1 MIWNEV
7 YCGFGKVRTIADMS
21 SPAKRQKRAYATAC
35 DFCAKRKIKCNGQ
48 APCDSCEKRGRGSSC
63 EARRVQAAPQHTHVP
78 VVHVA
83 VHAHDTDDI
92 TAADGGEGG
101 QQHPKDPPSQLGGN
115 AMPSFVASAMAD
127 LHDMRPA
134 LGLQNTSRHYPFMA
148 AGDSVEGRQL
158 RLPVSHAQILKFSQV
173 YESTLS
179 TLFPLVPR
187 YDALETVVLA
197 FLEQSASAESSP
209 DDTPQ
214 THLQPA
220 EYGRVSVLCALLACG
235 AQMSDDS
242 PGQRVDVSRALAQH
256 AFAFARLAN
265 FLLRPKADTV
275 QAMLL
280 LSFFLQN
287 DGQADAAWSLL
298 GTVSRLAMSIGLQR
312 TSLESAGAL
321 ETVDQAEIWTV
332 AKCQDCV
339 LSVCFDRPVMTYSQ
353 DTIPEQPTDEV
364 GTHDVRTGCMHDL
377 VKLSNRWLAEP
388 EVTRRSTAEICR
400 YLEQLDTIEA
410 KGNDTDRTTSTR
422 PSRRILIERMTFQ
435 LYAGYIRGVMCRP
448 ALGKTNSST
457 GAPVAGEILR
467 NATSATL
474 NTMSAF
480 VELSKLTKLPFRTWS
495 MIHAGLSSAIM
506 VEFVDNTSESPQ
518 LRRTQRAFLALLLRE
533 YRDCAS
539 DGEADRPAW
548 LSTPHLTYLC
558 ALQDLLSE
566 REKHEATRNSNGA
579 KDPWPWETQAATS
592 E

>member
-1 MIWNEV
+1 
-7 YCGFGKVRTIADMS
+7 MS
-21 SPAKRQKRAYATAC
+21 SHSRRHKRAYATAC

-48 APCDSCEKRGRGSSC
+48 APCDNCEKRGRGSSC
-63 EARRVQAAPQHTHVP
+63 EARRVKTAPQHDHVP
-78 VVHVA
+78 L
-83 VHAHDTDDI
+83 VHAAAHAQPEGSTNDTT

-101 QQHPKDPPSQLGGN
+101 GQQQPPSQLGVN
-115 AMPSFVASAMAD
+115 AMPSFVASAMAN
-127 LHDMRPA
+127 LQDMRPA

-148 AGDSVEGRQL
+148 AGDSVDGRQL
-158 RLPVSHAQILKFSQV
+158 RLPVSHAQILKYSQV

-179 TLFPLVPR
+179 SLFPLVPR
-187 YDALETVVLA
+187 YDALEAVVLT
-197 FLEQSASAESSP
+197 FLERSASAESSLDGTP
-209 DDTPQ
+209 D

-220 EYGRVSVLCALLACG
+220 DYGRVSVLSALLACG

-242 PGQRVDVSRALAQH
+242 PGQRVGISRGLAQH

-265 FLLRPKADTV
+265 FLLRPKPDTV

-298 GTVSRLAMSIGLQR
+298 GTVSRLAMSMGLQR
-312 TSLESAGAL
+312 TALDSAGTL
-321 ETVDQAEIWTV
+321 EAVDQAEIRTV

-353 DTIPEQPTDEV
+353 GIISEDSNDEME
-364 GTHDVRTGCMHDL
+364 THHVRTKCMRDL

-388 EVTRRSTAEICR
+388 ETTRRSTAEICK
-400 YLEQLDTIEA
+400 YLERLDAIEA
-410 KGNDTDRTTSTR
+410 KDNDTDRTTPSR
-422 PSRRILIERMTFQ
+422 PSRRVLIERMTLQ

-448 ALGKTNSST
+448 ALGKTNSLT

-467 NATSATL
+467 NASSATL

-480 VELSKLTKLPFRTWS
+480 VELSKLTKLPLRTWS

-539 DGEADRPAW
+539 DGESDRPAW
-548 LSTPHLTYLC
+548 LSAPHLTYLC

-566 REKHEATRNSNGA
+566 REKHEATRNSNDT
-579 KDPWPWETQAATS
+579 KSPWPWETQDANN